1 MTAISLIHKS
11 EDPAVSLFHGDE
23 TPPGLV
29 QVRLHDGRLKLYDH
43 VINTATLPCLRAMD
57 ITSAK
62 LSPAQSTAL
71 RELQYGPSTKIG
83 VEFKTAWWEDACTMK
98 KYGKYGPIV
107 GGQSSTDRMIRT
119 VVYPSYGV
127 KSGRKSTVLVVSY
140 TWTAD
145 AIQWSSLLGKE
156 SEEQLR
162 NIEVRDLA
170 AVHGFDETGLKF
182 LKEHGWRTMRGAGPT
197 TRIQWVWHIA
207 FVHLLCFSSNAF

>member
-1 MTAISLIHKS
+1 MEPMPTSDQKWFCFEGGSETITDALVELLRNKPICNARVTAISLIHKS

-98 KYGKYGPIV
+98 KYGKYDPIV
-107 GGQSSTDRMIRT
+107 GGQ
-119 VVYPSYGV
+119 
-127 KSGRKSTVLVVSY
+127 
-140 TWTAD
+140 
-145 AIQWSSLLGKE
+145 
-156 SEEQLR
+156 
-162 NIEVRDLA
+162 
-170 AVHGFDETGLKF
+170 
-182 LKEHGWRTMRGAGPT
+182 
-197 TRIQWVWHIA
+197 
-207 FVHLLCFSSNAF
+207 